1 MRHVAVRTLTTVALA
16 STLVGLTAGSASADR
31 WWGADRSADVRQSSY
46 SPEPPPCGTFS
57 TVTTPQDAS
66 TDIVG
71 LSVRHEGDTV
81 EMRAHLRNL
90 TGWGDRWISFE
101 IQTDERPYS
110 VDLTRNPARHSED
123 LWLMDASDVPSPP
136 DECGSYATINF
147 GVPCEGMTADAS
159 SRHDHVSVV
168 IPRSCLGSPRWVE
181 VGLRSSRTVGD
192 RYRFDTWRRPEIDPT
207 PTNSLLGPL
216 GPRVRH
222 SR

>member
-1 MRHVAVRTLTTVALA
+1 MLLAAIRTTTVAALA
-16 STLVGLTAGSASADR
+16 ACLIGLSAGAASADR
-31 WWGADRSADVRQSSY
+31 WWGADREGDVAQSSY
-46 SPEPPPCGTFS
+46 SPEPPPCGTFEQH
-57 TVTTPQDAS
+57 TTPQDAS

-90 TGWGDRWISFE
+90 TGWGDRWVNFE
-101 IQTDERPYS
+101 IQTDRRPYS
-110 VDLTRNPARHSED
+110 VHLTRNPSTHPRD
-123 LWLMDASDVPSPP
+123 PWLMDASDVPSPP
-136 DECGSYATINF
+136 DECGTYSTINI
-147 GVPCEGMTADAS
+147 GVPCEGLTASVS
-159 SRHDHVSVV
+159 SREDYVAVV

-181 VGLRSSRTVGD
+181 VGLQSYRTVGD
-192 RYRFDTWRRPEIDPT
+192 RSRFDRWRRAEPDPT